1 MSRQDEG
8 AVVDAAA
15 SAAIPHDQ
23 LAEAIAAAREAIL
36 ARQHPDGHW
45 CYELETDCTIS
56 AEYILMLRYLGERE
70 PELEAKLAAYMRRCQ
85 GTHGGWPLYSGGELD
100 ISCSVKVYF
109 ALKLVGDHVDA
120 PHMRAAREAILQRG
134 GAARANVFTRIALAM
149 FGEVPWRAVPFVPVE
164 FVLLPRWSPFHLLK
178 VSYWSRTVM
187 TPLAILCTLKPRAVN
202 PDDLHVRELFTVP
215 PEDEK
220 HYFPIRSALGC
231 VFLVLDK
238 IGRTLEPLI
247 PKFVRRRALK
257 RAEEWIVPRLNGTG
271 GLGAIFPAIVNAYE
285 SLALLGWPADDPR
298 QQETR
303 QAIRDLLVIRDDEAY
318 CQPCVSPVW
327 DTGLTSLALQE
338 DLQGA
343 PLPALTQALDW
354 LKVRQVLDAP
364 GDWRDTHPDLPGGGW
379 AFQYRNDAYP
389 DLDDT
394 AVVAWAMHRAE
405 SGGRY
410 AEAIRRAADWLVGM
424 QSKNGGFAAFDSDN
438 DHEYLNQIPFADHG
452 ALLDPPTSD
461 VSGRVLMLLGYLDR
475 PGDAAAREH
484 ALAFLRR
491 EQLDNGAWFGRW
503 GTNYIYG
510 TWSVLM
516 ALEAVG
522 VDPQAPEMR
531 RAAAWLK
538 SCQRDDGSWGETND
552 TYFEP
557 VQAGQGTRGSAAQTA
572 WALLGLI
579 ASGEAS
585 SPEAARGV
593 AYLLRTQRDGGWN
606 DPGFNAPGFPRV
618 FYLKYHGYSHYFP
631 YWALARYRNALAG
644 RRG

>member
-8 AVVDAAA
+8 TVVDAAA
-15 SAAIPHDQ
+15 ASETVSSGQ
-23 LAEAIAAAREAIL
+23 LDEAIAAAREAIL

-70 PELEAKLAAYMRRCQ
+70 PELEAKLATYMRRCQ
-85 GTHGGWPLYSGGELD
+85 GTHGGWPLYSGGEMD

-109 ALKLVGDHVDA
+109 ALKLVGDDIDA

-187 TPLAILCTLKPRAVN
+187 TPLAILCTLKARAKN
-202 PDDLHVRELFTVP
+202 PDDVHVRELFTVP
-215 PEDEK
+215 PEEEK
-220 HYFPIRSALGC
+220 HYFPKRSALER

-238 IGRTLEPLI
+238 IGRTLEPLV

-285 SLALLGWPADDPR
+285 ALALLGWPADDPR

-303 QAIRDLLVIRDDEAY
+303 QAIRDLLVIREDEAY

-327 DTGLTSLALQE
+327 DTGLTVLALQE

-343 PLPALTQALDW
+343 PLPALTQALEW
-354 LKVRQVLDAP
+354 LKARQLLDAP
-364 GDWRDTHPDLPGGGW
+364 GDWRETHPDLPGGGW

-410 AEAIRRAADWLVGM
+410 TEAIRRAADWLVGM

-461 VSGRVLMLLGYLDR
+461 VSGRVLMFLAYLDR
-475 PGDAAAREH
+475 PGDAAARERV
-484 ALAFLRR
+484 LAFLRR

-516 ALEAVG
+516 ALEAAG
-522 VDPQAPEMR
+522 IDPQAPEMC

-557 VQAGQGTRGSAAQTA
+557 AQAGRGPRGSAAQTA

-579 ASGEAS
+579 ASGEAA

-593 AYLLRTQRDGGWN
+593 AYLLRTQRDGGWT

-631 YWALARYRNALAG
+631 YWALARYRNAMASA
-644 RRG
+644 